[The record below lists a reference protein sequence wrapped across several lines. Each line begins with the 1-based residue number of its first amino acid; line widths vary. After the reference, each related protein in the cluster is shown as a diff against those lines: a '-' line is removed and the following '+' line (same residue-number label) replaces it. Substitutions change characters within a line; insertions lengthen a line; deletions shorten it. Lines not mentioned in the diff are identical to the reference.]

1 MTQRSYHFDLFVA
14 NAVSA
19 KIRRR
24 FHGRKAKELEQVV
37 LYHVAQGACAFVIA
51 GASPD
56 TQRFSRRDL
65 HMIDVVRVPQRRE
78 NRVGKPENE
87 DVLGG
92 FLAEKMV
99 DSIGLLFCKRIVD
112 NAIELA
118 RRGKIRSERL
128 FDDYA
133 HPASFARLVQAGSFQ
148 VLENWFELVRAC
160 RKIKKAIA
168 ARAVSFID
176 FIEAFDQL
184 LVTGLVAKLA
194 LVIKNRLP
202 KRLPNFV
209 AHRLAR
215 KLARRFFEIAAE
227 FLVTF
232 FSTREPDNRH
242 RRRQLPIGRNVI
254 KRRDEFAMGEI
265 ARGTEDHNA
274 ARLRHSAGG

>member
-1 MTQRSYHFDLFVA
+1 MEIHFHRLDVKACARHLGMNPQRDSLIRLNPNHEHIEVVQIFVKQNRRRFFEMNGNFGCRLGKPFPHAHINGNVGPSPVVDEQTQGDESLGLRVCVDVFFLAIPQHGIAVNGAFSVLTAHNTRRDVIARPMTQRSHHFDLFVA

-51 GASPD
+51 SASPN

-112 NAIELA
+112 NAIELP
-118 RRGKIRSERL
+118 R
-128 FDDYA
+128 
-133 HPASFARLVQAGSFQ
+133 
-148 VLENWFELVRAC
+148 
-160 RKIKKAIA
+160 
-168 ARAVSFID
+168 
-176 FIEAFDQL
+176 
-184 LVTGLVAKLA
+184 
-194 LVIKNRLP
+194 
-202 KRLPNFV
+202 
-209 AHRLAR
+209 
-215 KLARRFFEIAAE
+215 
-227 FLVTF
+227 
-232 FSTREPDNRH
+232 
-242 RRRQLPIGRNVI
+242 
-254 KRRDEFAMGEI
+254 
-265 ARGTEDHNA
+265 
-274 ARLRHSAGG
+274 